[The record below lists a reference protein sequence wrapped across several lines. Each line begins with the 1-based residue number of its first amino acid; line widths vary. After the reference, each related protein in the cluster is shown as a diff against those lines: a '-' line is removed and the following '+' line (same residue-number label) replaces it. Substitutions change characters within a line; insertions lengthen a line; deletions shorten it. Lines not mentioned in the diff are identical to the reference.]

1 MFDGPFDVFALIIA
15 IVAFLIAIKAS
26 SQAAELRRRLNG
38 LEERFYAQRPVQP
51 PPLMPVQE
59 QAPTSATMAA
69 EPPPL
74 APESEPAP
82 PPPVT
87 EQASPPPLAA
97 SVSADA
103 PPPLP
108 ADAPDSREPGF
119 EEQLG
124 TRWVVWI
131 GGLALALGG
140 FFMVRYSIEAGL
152 LGPGVRVFLGGL
164 FAAALLGAGEWTR
177 RKESISNIAA
187 LPIANIPAI
196 LTAAGTAVAFATIY
210 AAYALYGFLVPATAF
225 VLLGIVAMCTLAAA
239 LLHGPALAG
248 LGVVGAFV
256 TPVLVSSG
264 KPDYWALY
272 VYLAVVTAAS
282 FGLARIRL
290 WRWLAVTTI
299 AFAVLWLF
307 PGLDAEQVQV
317 APHAFH
323 VIAGFVLAA
332 LLVVCGFMFGPA
344 IEDGEIEPISSGSLG
359 AYLFGAML
367 IVLSSAHADL
377 ALIAFALLVGG
388 TLLVAWRA
396 PAATGALGAAAA
408 TVFIVFAE
416 WAVRANPDMLVLPG
430 GAMSGV
436 GPSATDSSVTLHLV
450 TAAIFAA
457 GFGIAGFLAQGR
469 SNSAIIPVVWS
480 AAAVATPIAI
490 LVALYARIAHLDRS
504 IPFAILA
511 VLLAAAFGAAT
522 EALTR
527 RETRPGTMIATALFA
542 TGTLGALALALTFA
556 LEKGWLTIALALMSL
571 GTAWISLQRPI
582 PFLRWL
588 AAIFAGLVTARIAY
602 DPRIVGDAVGTTP
615 IFNWLLWGYGLP
627 AASFWGASIFLRR
640 RADDPPLRMVETA
653 AILFTALL
661 AFMEIRHLATNGR
674 MTSPPS
680 LLEFALQVCVT
691 LAMAIGLERLRL
703 RSHSIVH
710 NVGAVV
716 LTAIAGFISVFG
728 LLILENPMLLSSVNV
743 GGLVFNLL
751 LLGYALPAVLMLL
764 LSYAVAGHRSV
775 AYANTIAGGALVFA
789 LSYVTLEIRRF
800 YHGPVLL
807 YGGTTSA
814 EQYTYS
820 IGWLAFGVALLGVGI
835 LVNSERARLASAA
848 VIALTILKAFAVDV
862 WTLTGVYRALSFM
875 CLGVVLVAI
884 GWLYQ
889 RILFRRQVVPPP
901 APQPNV

>member
-15 IVAFLIAIKAS
+15 IIAILIAIKAS
-26 SQAAELRRRLNG
+26 SQAAELRRRFNA
-38 LEERFYAQRPVQP
+38 LEERFYAQRQVQP
-51 PPLMPVQE
+51 PPLMPMQE
-59 QAPTSATMAA
+59 QAPAPATMAA

-74 APESEPAP
+74 APEAEPAP
-82 PPPVT
+82 PSLVT

-97 SVSADA
+97 SASADA
-103 PPPLP
+103 PPPLLP
-108 ADAPDSREPGF
+108 PAPDIREPGF

-164 FAAALLGAGEWTR
+164 FAAALLAAGEWTR

-225 VLLGIVAMCTLAAA
+225 VLLGIVAMGTLAAA

-272 VYLAVVTAAS
+272 IYLAVVTAAS

-307 PGLDAEQVQV
+307 PGLDTEQVQV

-323 VIAGFVLAA
+323 VVAGFALAA

-377 ALIAFALLVGG
+377 ALIAFALLVGA

-396 PAATGALGAAAA
+396 PAATGAIGAAAA
-408 TVFIVFAE
+408 AVFIVFAE

-430 GAMSGV
+430 GAMSGI
-436 GPSATDSSVTLHLV
+436 GPSAIDSSVTLHLV

-469 SNSAIIPVVWS
+469 SNSAVIPVVWS
-480 AAAVATPIAI
+480 AAGVATPIAI

-527 RETRPGTMIATALFA
+527 RETRPGTMISTALFA

-571 GTAWISLQRPI
+571 GTAWISMQRPI

-661 AFMEIRHLATNGR
+661 AFMEIRHFATGGD
-674 MTSPPS
+674 MISPPS
-680 LLEFALQVCVT
+680 LLEFALQVCIT

-710 NVGAVV
+710 NVGAVA
-716 LTAIAGFISVFG
+716 LTAIAGLISVFG
-728 LLILENPMLLSSVNV
+728 LLILENPLLFSSVNV
-743 GGLVFNLL
+743 GGFAFNLL

-764 LSYAVAGHRSV
+764 LSYAVASHRPI
-775 AYANTIAGGALVFA
+775 AYANTITGGALVFA
-789 LSYVTLEIRRF
+789 LTYVTLEIRRF

-820 IGWLAFGVALLGVGI
+820 IGWLAFGVVLLGVGI

-848 VIALTILKAFAVDV
+848 VIALTILKAFAIDV

-889 RILFRRQVVPPP
+889 RILFRRQVAPPP
-901 APQPNV
+901 APQTGA